1 MSPSDFLLRP
11 IGQVRSTLV
20 DRHLAPMQG
29 HEGAPD
35 AWIELAPDVLPAA
48 GHLAVGDQLI
58 LLTWLHASDRSVL
71 EVHPRSDPSLP
82 LTGVFSTRSPDRPNP
97 IGLHEVRVLAVDG
110 ARVRVGPLEAID
122 GTPVLDLKP
131 VLVPRGSRAP
141 AKSRPSRAARP
152 AKSRSRSKGKSKAK
166 R

>member
-1 MSPSDFLLRP
+1 MSPPDLLLRP

-48 GHLAVGDQLI
+48 GHLAVGDELI
-58 LLTWLHASDRSVL
+58 LLTWLHETDRSVL

-97 IGLHEVRVLAVDG
+97 IGLHQVRVLAVDPG
-110 ARVRVGPLEAID
+110 RIRVGPLEAID
-122 GTPVLDLKP
+122 GTPVLDVKP
-131 VLVPRGSRAP
+131 VLGSR
-141 AKSRPSRAARP
+141 RARSGPKRRP
-152 AKSRSRSKGKSKAK
+152 ARGAPKSKPRTGSKSK